1 MFAQHQDTI
10 LVVAQYNAG
19 PYLGSSVIRGLVDS
33 LPNPAIA
40 VQYVP
45 INRILSDTEYR
56 TAVQSVERVI
66 VALQPRYIVS
76 MDDDYMKYMSQQ
88 VKDTY
93 GKKFVTIYKAETVQD
108 NPTCAI
114 MERIMQRSYMLDS
127 PIYVVRDENSFHAE
141 AARTLVQCLRDR
153 NHEVEFDRVGSL
165 SDLRRILT
173 GLESKPRGFLV
184 SYMGTIYDS
193 EFSQFLDQDRI
204 NQMILDSN
212 KRHIDI
218 TLVRGNKNLSV
229 VLIPRITGVKIS
241 NGSVQ
246 IDQVIPQLFVD
257 PVRLQQLGGE
267 ILYKNMFDDIAGVI
281 RQ

>member
-1 MFAQHQDTI
+1 M
-10 LVVAQYNAG
+10 AQYNAG
-19 PYLGSSVIRGLVDS
+19 PYIGSSVIRGLVDS

-66 VALQPRYIVS
+66 LAIKPRYIVS
-76 MDDDYMKYMSQQ
+76 MDDDYLKYMSQR
-88 VKDTY
+88 VKDEY
-93 GKKFVTIYKAETVQD
+93 GKKFVMMYKAETVQD
-108 NPTCAI
+108 NPTCAVI
-114 MERIMQRSYMLDS
+114 ERIMQRSYMLDS
-127 PIYVVRDENSFHAE
+127 PIYVIRDENSFHAE
-141 AARTLVQCLRDR
+141 SARTLVQCLRDR
-153 NHEVEFDRVGSL
+153 GHEVEFNRAGSL
-165 SDLRRILT
+165 ADLKRILT

-184 SYMGTIYDS
+184 SFMGTIFDT
-193 EFSQFLDQDRI
+193 EFNQFLDQDRI
-204 NQMILDSN
+204 NQMIIDSN

-229 VLIPRITGVKIS
+229 VLVPRITGVKIVG
-241 NGSVQ
+241 GSVQ
-246 IDQVIPQLFVD
+246 VDQVIPQLFVD
-257 PVRLQQLGGE
+257 PQRLQRLGGS

>member
-1 MFAQHQDTI
+1 M
-10 LVVAQYNAG
+10 
-19 PYLGSSVIRGLVDS
+19 DS
-33 LPNPAIA
+33 LPNPALA

-66 VALQPRYIVS
+66 VALQPRYIIS

-88 VKDTY
+88 VKDVY
-93 GKKFVTIYKAETVQD
+93 GKRFIMMYKAETPQN

-114 MERIMQRSYMLDS
+114 IERLMQRSYMQDN

-141 AARTLVQCLRDR
+141 AARALVQCLRDR

-165 SDLRRILT
+165 ADLKRILL
-173 GLESKPRGFLV
+173 GLESKPRGFLI
-184 SYMGTIYDS
+184 SFMGTIFDS
-193 EFSQFLDQDRI
+193 EFNQFLDQDRI
-204 NQMILDSN
+204 NQMIIDSN

-229 VLIPRITGVKIS
+229 VLIPRITGVRIN
-241 NGSVQ
+241 NGLVQ
-246 IDQVIPQLFVD
+246 VDQVVPQIFVD
-257 PVRLQQLGGE
+257 PKRLQQLGGS
-267 ILYKNMFDDIAGVI
+267 LVYKNMFDDIAGVI

>member
-1 MFAQHQDTI
+1 M
-10 LVVAQYNAG
+10 
-19 PYLGSSVIRGLVDS
+19 DS

-76 MDDDYMKYMSQQ
+76 MDDDYLKYMSQS
-88 VKDTY
+88 VRDTY
-93 GKKFVTIYKAETVQD
+93 GKKFVMLYKTETVQD

-114 MERIMQRSYMLDS
+114 IERIMQRSYMLDN
-127 PIYVVRDENSFHAE
+127 PIYIVRDENSFHAE

-153 NHEVEFDRVGSL
+153 NHEVEFNRVGSL
-165 SDLRRILT
+165 ADLKRVLL
-173 GLESKPRGFLV
+173 GLQSKPRGFLI
-184 SYMGTIYDS
+184 SYIGTIYDS
-193 EFSQFLDQDRI
+193 EFNQFLDQDRI

-229 VLIPRITGVKIS
+229 VLIPRITGVKIFD
-241 NGSVQ
+241 GSVQ
-246 IDQVIPQLFVD
+246 IDQVIPQIFVD
-257 PVRLQQLGGE
+257 PRRLQQLGGS
-267 ILYKNMFDDIAGVI
+267 IIYKNMFDDIAGVI